1 MLELE
6 HVSKSFA
13 TVRAVDDISLVIKAG
28 EIFGLIGPNGA
39 GKTTT
44 IRMIAGILQP
54 DSGSI
59 RFNGMPI
66 DENMKNRMG
75 YLPEERGLYKKNKL
89 MDTIVYFGS
98 LKGMTPDQVREKA
111 RPWLERFGLAK
122 YANRKLEE
130 LSKGNQQKIQ
140 FLISTLHDPD
150 LLILD
155 ELFAGLD
162 PLNQEMMNEWLH
174 DMKRGGKVILF
185 STHVMEQAE
194 NICDRLCMINKGRVV
209 LEGSPDSIRKQH
221 TRDTIRIE
229 FAGDGSFLASLPG
242 VRNAVFSDSAVELE
256 LEPGTDLNAILA
268 RAIREIEISRFERIV
283 PSLHQIF
290 IDVVGDS
297 NPVKET
303 TPEPVRPV
311 MAATDPAAKRL
322 FLSGLFLLSFGIIA
336 GVIAVTRTP
345 GIEDFI
351 APVALTAAGIVR
363 FFQYR
368 RRKKKLAGGTH
379 R

>member
-6 HVSKSFA
+6 HVSKSFD
-13 TVRAVDDISLVIKAG
+13 TVRAVDDISLAIKAG

-59 RFNGMPI
+59 RFNGKPI
-66 DENMKNRMG
+66 DESMKNRMG
-75 YLPEERGLYKKNKL
+75 YLPEERGLYKKYKL

-98 LKGMTPDQVREKA
+98 LKGMTVDQVKEKA
-111 RPWLERFGLAK
+111 RPWLERFGLAG

-130 LSKGNQQKIQ
+130 LSKGNQQKVQ

-194 NICDRLCMINKGRVV
+194 NICDRLCMINKGRIV
-209 LEGSPDSIRKQH
+209 LEGSPTDIRRQYTQDKV
-221 TRDTIRIE
+221 RIE
-229 FAGDGSFLASLPG
+229 FRGDGSFLGSLPG
-242 VRNAVFSDSAVELE
+242 VRNSVCTDSAVELE
-256 LEPGTDLNAILA
+256 LEPGADLNAILA
-268 RAIREIEISRFERIV
+268 RAVQEIEISRFERVV

-290 IDVVGDS
+290 IDVVGNS
-297 NPVKET
+297 NHVEKA
-303 TPEPVRPV
+303 TPKPVRPV

-322 FLSGLFLLSFGIIA
+322 FFSGLFLLSFGIVA
-336 GVIAVTRTP
+336 GVIAVSGTP

-351 APVALTAAGIVR
+351 APVALTAAGLVR
-363 FFQYR
+363 FLQYT
-368 RRKKKLAGGTH
+368 RRKKKLAED
-379 R
+379 RRS